1 MNTRS
6 SLRCKA
12 INEYLKS
19 EILPSSNVIS
29 ALSRAFVE
37 CFLECL
43 EGGCE
48 LDSLE
53 RFVSLFGRE
62 VSERLRW
69 AYSCG
74 RITNL
79 LEEARKHVSKVYE
92 SAKVVFGS
100 AFMLQGELQSR
111 LLVHTRSP
119 TLPLYISLAWDPIL
133 NLPYI
138 PSSSIKGV
146 VRAYFKIFNKSI
158 EGLGVRDLFGDTDHE
173 DRTGHVGYVIFF
185 DAYPVSCRRMLVEPD
200 VITPHYKEIEGSID
214 ETSVK
219 PVPIVF
225 PTIAPGTIIYIPF
238 AVNMK
243 LAERSDDD
251 RLRKLGNTAILS
263 VLIDE
268 IGRALEIGVGAKT
281 SLGYGWMKVKRVQRS

>member
-1 MNTRS
+1 MSTRS
-6 SLRCKA
+6 SLGCKA
-12 INEYLKS
+12 VDRYLNDK
-19 EILPSSNVIS
+19 ILSSSNVIS
-29 ALSRAFVE
+29 ALSRTFVE

-43 EGGCE
+43 ERRCK

-53 RFVSLFGRE
+53 RFVSLFERE
-62 VSERLRW
+62 VSERLKK
-69 AYSCG
+69 AYSCE

-79 LEEARKHVSKVYE
+79 LEEARKHVNRVYE
-92 SAKVVFGS
+92 SAKVIFGS

-119 TLPLYISLAWDPIL
+119 TLPLDISLAWDPIL

-146 VRAYFKIFNKSI
+146 VRAYFEIFNKSI
-158 EGLGVRDLFGDTDHE
+158 EGLGVRDLFGDTDHK

-185 DAYPVSCRRMLVEPD
+185 DAYPVGCRETLIEPD

-214 ETSVK
+214 ETSAK

-225 PTIAPGTIIYIPF
+225 PTIAPHVTVYIPF

-243 LAERSDDD
+243 LAGRSGDD
-251 RLRKLGNTAILS
+251 RLRKLGNTAILN

-268 IGRALEIGVGAKT
+268 IGRALEMGVGAKT